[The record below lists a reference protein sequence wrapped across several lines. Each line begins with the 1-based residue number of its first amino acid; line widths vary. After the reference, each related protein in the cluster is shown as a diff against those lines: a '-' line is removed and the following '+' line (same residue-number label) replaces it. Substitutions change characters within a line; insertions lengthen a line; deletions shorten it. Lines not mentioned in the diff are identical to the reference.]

1 LYLPIWALRYFLSTL
16 TSRVESVTL
25 WRGALSLFRIGHV
38 AVYVPLASLLI
49 IRTVVPR
56 FAENIFFAVLRAR
69 EPTCANQIQ
78 TYPINVWKWCCRFV
92 WRLIKVLTFSGM
104 LGLVSLFPYVGPLAV
119 VLAEFFLFQRM
130 MGMWAAVTFSVVA
143 VVLKKFSLFS
153 VLKYFLASRSL
164 SLELLSPYLERVSS
178 NENSKDLFVH
188 RLRQSQRQKH
198 RYSGL
203 LLGFGVF
210 WLVLLSQPL
219 VGPLF
224 WGLAQG
230 SAAVLLLEILQV
242 ERDARTHVNISASA
256 YTS

>member
-1 LYLPIWALRYFLSTL
+1 
-16 TSRVESVTL
+16 
-25 WRGALSLFRIGHV
+25 
-38 AVYVPLASLLI
+38 
-49 IRTVVPR
+49 
-56 FAENIFFAVLRAR
+56 
-69 EPTCANQIQ
+69 
-78 TYPINVWKWCCRFV
+78 
-92 WRLIKVLTFSGM
+92 M